1 MRSTVRWVFRG
12 AALFAALLATV
23 QPVLGSFS
31 FFRFSDSISYDTIHT
46 VVGAGIYYLSMA
58 LAALAVFTRF
68 QRRWVLL
75 AVCLVQVVAVHAQL
89 FLGVRSETNAI
100 LLAYHIPLG
109 VLILV
114 LTYLIAGPSFG
125 VTRETRLA

>member
-1 MRSTVRWVFRG
+1 
-12 AALFAALLATV
+12 
-23 QPVLGSFS
+23 
-31 FFRFSDSISYDTIHT
+31 
-46 VVGAGIYYLSMA
+46 
-58 LAALAVFTRF
+58 
-68 QRRWVLL
+68 LL

-89 FLGVRSETNAI
+89 FLGVRSETNAS